1 MEAGRVEQRGTKRAI
16 KRGSCLLILVS
27 ALIRGRR

>member
-1 MEAGRVEQRGTKRAI
+1 MEAGRVEQRGTKTAI